1 MEHFHLVKSMTSN
14 RVVVGVTGGS
24 GSILAVRFLENLTEV
39 EKHLVIS
46 EHAEIVL
53 REEAGIDREY
63 LNKLADY
70 VYDDGDIAARISSGS
85 FIFSS
90 FVIIPCSISTLGKIN
105 SGISDTLIT
114 RVASVALKEHR
125 RMILVP
131 RETPLSTVALR
142 NMAELSA
149 MGVIIAPA
157 MPGYYTHPKTADDM
171 INFIVSRILDLV
183 GVENNLIRRWRE

>member
-53 REEAGIDREY
+53 REEAGVDKEY

-70 VYDDGDIAARISSGS
+70 VYDDSDIAARISSGS

-90 FVIIPCSISTLGKIN
+90 FVIIPCSISTL
-105 SGISDTLIT
+105 
-114 RVASVALKEHR
+114 
-125 RMILVP
+125 
-131 RETPLSTVALR
+131 
-142 NMAELSA
+142 
-149 MGVIIAPA
+149 
-157 MPGYYTHPKTADDM
+157 
-171 INFIVSRILDLV
+171 
-183 GVENNLIRRWRE
+183 